1 MSKPGIVNSE
11 SFILASGSEIRK
23 KILSDHRINFDV
35 QKSEVD
41 EEELK
46 KNILNLPFEE
56 RVIKLASAKAK
67 EVSEKNIERYVVGAD
82 QMCVC
87 NGRVFN
93 KPGNLENAINNL
105 KLLAGNTHCQYS
117 GISIFL
123 NGKSLWTFC
132 DKATLTMKKLSDE
145 EIMSYV
151 LEDEPYECC
160 GSFKY
165 ESLGATLFSKVKGSE
180 YSIQGLAFDPLMNAF
195 KKFGI
200 FFWEKVLSIGLN
212 RPFRSFNRKQD
223 LP

>member
-1 MSKPGIVNSE
+1 MSKQDIVHSE
-11 SFILASGSEIRK
+11 PFILASGSKIRK
-23 KILSDHRINFDV
+23 KILSDHRINFVV

-67 EVSEKNIERYVVGAD
+67 EISEINLERYVVGAD
-82 QMCVC
+82 QMCVS

-160 GSFKY
+160 GSYKY
-165 ESLGATLFSKVKGSE
+165 ESLGATLFSKVEGSE

-200 FFWEKVLSIGLN
+200 FF
-212 RPFRSFNRKQD
+212 
-223 LP
+223 

>member
-1 MSKPGIVNSE
+1 MSKQDIVHSKP
-11 SFILASGSEIRK
+11 FILASGSSIRK
-23 KILSDHRINFDV
+23 KILSDHGINFVV
-35 QKSEVD
+35 QKSEID

-56 RVIKLASAKAK
+56 RVMKLASAKAK

-93 KPGNLENAINNL
+93 KPGNLENSINNL
-105 KLLAGNTHCQYS
+105 RLLAGNTHCQYS

-123 NGKSLWTFC
+123 NGKSLWPFC
-132 DKATLTMKKLSDE
+132 DTATLTMKELSDE
-145 EIMSYV
+145 KIMSYA

-160 GSFKY
+160 GSYKY

-180 YSIQGLAFDPLMNAF
+180 YIVQGLAFVPLINAF
-195 KKFGI
+195 KELGI
-200 FFWEKVLSIGLN
+200 SL
-212 RPFRSFNRKQD
+212 
-223 LP
+223 

>member
-1 MSKPGIVNSE
+1 MSKQDIVHSKP
-11 SFILASGSEIRK
+11 FILASGSTIRK
-23 KILSDHRINFDV
+23 KILSDHGINFVV
-35 QKSEVD
+35 QKSEID

-93 KPGNLENAINNL
+93 KPGNLENSINNL

-123 NGKSLWTFC
+123 NGKSQWTYC
-132 DKATLTMKKLSDE
+132 DTATLTMKELSDE
-145 EIMSYV
+145 QIMSYA

-160 GSFKY
+160 GSYKY

-180 YSIQGLAFDPLMNAF
+180 YTVQGLAFVPLINAF
-195 KKFGI
+195 KELGI
-200 FFWEKVLSIGLN
+200 SL
-212 RPFRSFNRKQD
+212 
-223 LP
+223 

>member
-1 MSKPGIVNSE
+1 MSKKDIVLSE
-11 SFILASGSEIRK
+11 HFILASGSKIRK
-23 KILSDHRINFDV
+23 KILSDHGTNFGV
-35 QKSEVD
+35 QKSKID

-67 EVSEKNIERYVVGAD
+67 VVSEKNIERYVVGAD

-132 DKATLTMKKLSDE
+132 DKATLTMKELSDE
-145 EIMSYV
+145 QIMSYV

-160 GSFKY
+160 GSYKY

-180 YSIQGLAFDPLMNAF
+180 YSIQGLAFVPLVSAF
-195 KKFGI
+195 KDLGI
-200 FFWEKVLSIGLN
+200 
-212 RPFRSFNRKQD
+212 SF
-223 LP
+223 

>member
-1 MSKPGIVNSE
+1 LSKQDIVHSE
-11 SFILASGSEIRK
+11 PFILASGSKIRK
-23 KILSDHRINFDV
+23 KILSDHRINFVV

-67 EVSEKNIERYVVGAD
+67 EISEINLERYVVGAD
-82 QMCVC
+82 QMCVS

-132 DKATLTMKKLSDE
+132 DTATLTMKELSDE
-145 EIMSYV
+145 QIMSYV

-160 GSFKY
+160 GSYKY

-180 YSIQGLAFDPLMNAF
+180 YTVQGLAFVPLINAF
-195 KKFGI
+195 KELGI
-200 FFWEKVLSIGLN
+200 SL
-212 RPFRSFNRKQD
+212 
-223 LP
+223 

>member
-1 MSKPGIVNSE
+1 MSKQDIVNSE
-11 SFILASGSEIRK
+11 SFILASGSKIRK
-23 KILSDHRINFDV
+23 KILSDHGINFDV
-35 QKSEVD
+35 QKSEID

-87 NGRVFN
+87 NGTVFN
-93 KPGNLENAINNL
+93 KPRNQKNAINNL

-132 DKATLTMKKLSDE
+132 DKATLSMKELSDE
-145 EIMSYV
+145 EIISYV
-151 LEDEPYECC
+151 LEDDPYECC
-160 GSFKY
+160 GSYKY

-180 YSIQGLAFDPLMNAF
+180 YTVQGLAFVPLINAF
-195 KKFGI
+195 KELGI
-200 FFWEKVLSIGLN
+200 SL
-212 RPFRSFNRKQD
+212 
-223 LP
+223 

>member
-1 MSKPGIVNSE
+1 LSKQDIVHSKP
-11 SFILASGSEIRK
+11 FILASGSTIRK
-23 KILSDHRINFDV
+23 QILSDHGINFVV
-35 QKSEVD
+35 QKSEID

-93 KPGNLENAINNL
+93 KPGNLENSINNL

-123 NGKSLWTFC
+123 NGKSQWTYC
-132 DKATLTMKKLSDE
+132 DTATLTMKELSDE
-145 EIMSYV
+145 QIMSYA

-160 GSFKY
+160 GSYKY

-180 YSIQGLAFDPLMNAF
+180 YTIQGLAFVPLMNAF
-195 KKFGI
+195 KELGI
-200 FFWEKVLSIGLN
+200 SL
-212 RPFRSFNRKQD
+212 
-223 LP
+223 

>member
-1 MSKPGIVNSE
+1 LSKQDIVHSKP
-11 SFILASGSEIRK
+11 FILASGSTIRK
-23 KILSDHRINFDV
+23 KILSDHGINFDV
-35 QKSEVD
+35 QKSEID

-67 EVSEKNIERYVVGAD
+67 EVSEINSERYVVGAD

-87 NGRVFN
+87 NGTVFN
-93 KPGNLENAINNL
+93 KPGNPENAINNL

-132 DKATLTMKKLSDE
+132 DKATLTMKELSDE

-151 LEDEPYECC
+151 LKDEPYECC
-160 GSFKY
+160 GSYKY

-180 YSIQGLAFDPLMNAF
+180 YTVQGLAFVPLINAF
-195 KKFGI
+195 KELGI
-200 FFWEKVLSIGLN
+200 SL
-212 RPFRSFNRKQD
+212 
-223 LP
+223 

>member
-1 MSKPGIVNSE
+1 MSKQDIVQSKPL
-11 SFILASGSEIRK
+11 ILASGSKIRK
-23 KILSDHRINFDV
+23 KILSDNRINFVV
-35 QKSEVD
+35 QKSEID

-67 EVSEKNIERYVVGAD
+67 EISEINLERYVVGAD
-82 QMCVC
+82 QMCVS

-117 GISIFL
+117 GVSIFL

-132 DKATLTMKKLSDE
+132 DTATLTMKKLSDE
-145 EIMSYV
+145 QIMSYV

-160 GSFKY
+160 GSYKY
-165 ESLGATLFSKVKGSE
+165 ESLGATLFSKVIGSE
-180 YSIQGLAFDPLMNAF
+180 YTVQGLAFVPLINAF
-195 KKFGI
+195 KELG
-200 FFWEKVLSIGLN
+200 VSL
-212 RPFRSFNRKQD
+212 
-223 LP
+223 

>member
-1 MSKPGIVNSE
+1 MSKLDIVHSE
-11 SFILASGSEIRK
+11 PFILASGSEIRK
-23 KILSDHRINFDV
+23 KILSDHRINFVV

-67 EVSEKNIERYVVGAD
+67 EVSEINFEKYVVGAD

-87 NGRVFN
+87 NGMVFN

-132 DKATLTMKKLSDE
+132 DKATLTMKNLSDE

-160 GSFKY
+160 GSYKY

-200 FFWEKVLSIGLN
+200 FF
-212 RPFRSFNRKQD
+212 
-223 LP
+223 

>member
-1 MSKPGIVNSE
+1 MSKQDIVHSE
-11 SFILASGSEIRK
+11 PFILASGATIRK
-23 KILSDHRINFDV
+23 KILSDHGINFGV
-35 QKSEVD
+35 QKSEID

-67 EVSEKNIERYVVGAD
+67 EISEINLERYVVGAD
-82 QMCVC
+82 QMCVS

-132 DKATLTMKKLSDE
+132 DTATLKMKELSDE
-145 EIMSYV
+145 QIMSYV

-160 GSFKY
+160 GSYKY

-180 YSIQGLAFDPLMNAF
+180 YTVQGLAFVPLMNAF
-195 KKFGI
+195 KELGI
-200 FFWEKVLSIGLN
+200 SL
-212 RPFRSFNRKQD
+212 
-223 LP
+223 

>member
-1 MSKPGIVNSE
+1 MSKQDIVHSE
-11 SFILASGSEIRK
+11 PFILASGSTIRK
-23 KILSDHRINFDV
+23 KILSDHGINFVV
-35 QKSEVD
+35 QKSGID

-67 EVSEKNIERYVVGAD
+67 EISERNLERYVVGAD

-93 KPGNLENAINNL
+93 KPGNQKNAINNL

-132 DKATLTMKKLSDE
+132 DKATLTMKELSDE
-145 EIMSYV
+145 QIMSYV

-160 GSFKY
+160 GSYKY

-180 YSIQGLAFDPLMNAF
+180 YTVQGLAFVPLINAF
-195 KKFGI
+195 KELGI
-200 FFWEKVLSIGLN
+200 SL
-212 RPFRSFNRKQD
+212 
-223 LP
+223 

>member
-1 MSKPGIVNSE
+1 MSKQDIVHSE
-11 SFILASGSEIRK
+11 PFILASGSKIRK
-23 KILSDHRINFDV
+23 KILSDHRINFVV

-67 EVSEKNIERYVVGAD
+67 EISEINLERYVVGAD
-82 QMCVC
+82 QMCVS

-105 KLLAGNTHCQYS
+105 KLLAGNAHCQYS

-132 DKATLTMKKLSDE
+132 DTATLTMKELSDE
-145 EIMSYV
+145 QIMSYV

-160 GSFKY
+160 GSYKY

-180 YSIQGLAFDPLMNAF
+180 YTVQGLAFVPLINAF
-195 KKFGI
+195 KELGI
-200 FFWEKVLSIGLN
+200 SL
-212 RPFRSFNRKQD
+212 
-223 LP
+223 

>member
-1 MSKPGIVNSE
+1 MPKQDIVHSE
-11 SFILASGSEIRK
+11 PFILASGSKIRK
-23 KILSDHRINFDV
+23 KILSAHGIIFGV
-35 QKSEVD
+35 QKSEID

-67 EVSEKNIERYVVGAD
+67 EVSEINLECYVVGAD

-87 NGRVFN
+87 NGTVFN
-93 KPGNLENAINNL
+93 KPGNPENAINNL

-132 DKATLTMKKLSDE
+132 DKATLTMKELSDE
-145 EIMSYV
+145 EIMCYV

-160 GSFKY
+160 GSYKY

-180 YSIQGLAFDPLMNAF
+180 YTVQGLAFVPLINAF
-195 KKFGI
+195 KELGI
-200 FFWEKVLSIGLN
+200 SL
-212 RPFRSFNRKQD
+212 
-223 LP
+223 

>member
-1 MSKPGIVNSE
+1 MSKQDVVHSKP
-11 SFILASGSEIRK
+11 FILASGSTIRK
-23 KILSDHRINFDV
+23 QILSDHGINFVV
-35 QKSEVD
+35 QKSEID

-67 EVSEKNIERYVVGAD
+67 EVSEKNIESYVVGAD

-93 KPGNLENAINNL
+93 KPGNLENSINNL

-123 NGKSLWTFC
+123 NGKSQWTYC
-132 DKATLTMKKLSDE
+132 DTATLTMKELSDE
-145 EIMSYV
+145 QIMSYA

-160 GSFKY
+160 GSYKY

-180 YSIQGLAFDPLMNAF
+180 YTIQGLAFVPLINAF
-195 KKFGI
+195 KELGI
-200 FFWEKVLSIGLN
+200 SL
-212 RPFRSFNRKQD
+212 
-223 LP
+223 

>member
-1 MSKPGIVNSE
+1 MSKQDIVNSE
-11 SFILASGSEIRK
+11 SFILASGSKIRK
-23 KILSDHRINFDV
+23 KILSDHGINFDV
-35 QKSEVD
+35 QKSEID

-56 RVIKLASAKAK
+56 RVIKLSSAKAK
-67 EVSEKNIERYVVGAD
+67 EVSEMNSERYVVGAD

-87 NGRVFN
+87 NGTVFN
-93 KPGNLENAINNL
+93 KPGNPENAINNL

-132 DKATLTMKKLSDE
+132 DKATLTMKELSDE

-160 GSFKY
+160 GSYKY

-180 YSIQGLAFDPLMNAF
+180 YTVQGLAFVPLINAF
-195 KKFGI
+195 KELGI
-200 FFWEKVLSIGLN
+200 SL
-212 RPFRSFNRKQD
+212 
-223 LP
+223 

>member
-1 MSKPGIVNSE
+1 MSKQDIVHSKP
-11 SFILASGSEIRK
+11 FILASGSSIRK
-23 KILSDHRINFDV
+23 KILSDHGINFDV
-35 QKSEVD
+35 QKSEID

-56 RVIKLASAKAK
+56 RVMKLASAKAK

-93 KPGNLENAINNL
+93 KPGNLENSINNL

-132 DKATLTMKKLSDE
+132 DTATLTMKELSDE
-145 EIMSYV
+145 QIMSYA
-151 LEDEPYECC
+151 LKDEPYECC
-160 GSFKY
+160 GSYKY

-180 YSIQGLAFDPLMNAF
+180 YTVQGLAFVPLINAF
-195 KKFGI
+195 KELGI
-200 FFWEKVLSIGLN
+200 SL
-212 RPFRSFNRKQD
+212 
-223 LP
+223 

>member
-1 MSKPGIVNSE
+1 LSKQDIVHSKP
-11 SFILASGSEIRK
+11 FILASGSTIRK
-23 KILSDHRINFDV
+23 KILSDHGINFVV
-35 QKSEVD
+35 QKSEID

-93 KPGNLENAINNL
+93 KPGNLENSINNL

-123 NGKSLWTFC
+123 NGKSLWNFC
-132 DKATLTMKKLSDE
+132 DTATLTMKELSDE

-160 GSFKY
+160 GSYKY

-180 YSIQGLAFDPLMNAF
+180 YTVQGLAFVPLINAF
-195 KKFGI
+195 KELGI
-200 FFWEKVLSIGLN
+200 SL
-212 RPFRSFNRKQD
+212 
-223 LP
+223 

>member
-1 MSKPGIVNSE
+1 LSKPDIVNSE
-11 SFILASGSEIRK
+11 SFILASGSKIRK
-23 KILSDHRINFDV
+23 KILSDHGINFDV
-35 QKSEVD
+35 QKSEID

-56 RVIKLASAKAK
+56 RVIKLASAKGK
-67 EVSEKNIERYVVGAD
+67 EVSEINSERYVVGAD

-87 NGRVFN
+87 NGTVFN
-93 KPGNLENAINNL
+93 KPENPENAINNL

-132 DKATLTMKKLSDE
+132 DKATLTMKELSDE

-151 LEDEPYECC
+151 LKDEPYECC
-160 GSFKY
+160 GSYKY

-180 YSIQGLAFDPLMNAF
+180 YTVQGLAFVPLINAF
-195 KKFGI
+195 KELGI
-200 FFWEKVLSIGLN
+200 SL
-212 RPFRSFNRKQD
+212 
-223 LP
+223 

>member
-1 MSKPGIVNSE
+1 MSKQDIVHSE
-11 SFILASGSEIRK
+11 PFILASGSTIRK
-23 KILSDHRINFDV
+23 KILSDHGINFVV
-35 QKSEVD
+35 QKSGID

-93 KPGNLENAINNL
+93 KPGNLENSINNL

-132 DKATLTMKKLSDE
+132 DKATLTMKELSDE
-145 EIMSYV
+145 QIMSYV

-160 GSFKY
+160 GSYKY

-180 YSIQGLAFDPLMNAF
+180 YTVQGLAFVPLINAF
-195 KKFGI
+195 KELGI
-200 FFWEKVLSIGLN
+200 SL
-212 RPFRSFNRKQD
+212 
-223 LP
+223 

>member
-1 MSKPGIVNSE
+1 MSKQDIVNSE
-11 SFILASGSEIRK
+11 SFILASGSKIRK
-23 KILSDHRINFDV
+23 KILSDHGINFGV
-35 QKSEVD
+35 QKSEID

-67 EVSEKNIERYVVGAD
+67 EISKRNLERYVVGAD

-105 KLLAGNTHCQYS
+105 KLLAGNTHSQYS

-132 DKATLTMKKLSDE
+132 DKATLTMKELSDE
-145 EIMSYV
+145 EIMSYI

-160 GSFKY
+160 GSYKY
-165 ESLGATLFSKVKGSE
+165 ESLGNTLFSKVKGSE
-180 YSIQGLAFDPLMNAF
+180 YTVQGLAFVPLINAF
-195 KKFGI
+195 KELGI
-200 FFWEKVLSIGLN
+200 SL
-212 RPFRSFNRKQD
+212 
-223 LP
+223 

>member
-1 MSKPGIVNSE
+1 MSKQDIVHSE
-11 SFILASGSEIRK
+11 PFILASGSKIRK
-23 KILSDHRINFDV
+23 KILSDHRINFVV

-67 EVSEKNIERYVVGAD
+67 EISERNLERYVVGAD

-132 DKATLTMKKLSDE
+132 DKATLTMKELSDE

-160 GSFKY
+160 GSYKY

-180 YSIQGLAFDPLMNAF
+180 YTVQGLAFVPLINAF
-195 KKFGI
+195 KELGI
-200 FFWEKVLSIGLN
+200 SL
-212 RPFRSFNRKQD
+212 
-223 LP
+223 

>member
-1 MSKPGIVNSE
+1 MSKLDIVNSE
-11 SFILASGSEIRK
+11 SFILASGSKIRK
-23 KILSDHRINFDV
+23 KILSDHRINFVV

-67 EVSEKNIERYVVGAD
+67 EISEINLERYVVGAD
-82 QMCVC
+82 QMCVS

-132 DKATLTMKKLSDE
+132 DTATLTMKELSDE
-145 EIMSYV
+145 QIMSYV

-160 GSFKY
+160 GSYKY

-180 YSIQGLAFDPLMNAF
+180 YTVQGLAFVPLINAF
-195 KKFGI
+195 KELGI
-200 FFWEKVLSIGLN
+200 SL
-212 RPFRSFNRKQD
+212 
-223 LP
+223 